1 MTEKQEDWNHAD
13 VRIVNQSLLKEA
25 KFALRNVLI
34 RFLIAPT
41 GVAFWWLFLNSFHIT
56 LEFQT
61 YESMTGW
68 TPFWDAGA
76 SLFAGAGKDEDKQ
89 MKKEVQK
96 VKDTLA
102 T

>member
-1 MTEKQEDWNHAD
+1 
-13 VRIVNQSLLKEA
+13 
-25 KFALRNVLI
+25 
-34 RFLIAPT
+34 
-41 GVAFWWLFLNSFHIT
+41 
-56 LEFQT
+56 
-61 YESMTGW
+61 MTGW

-96 VKDTLA
+96 VEDTLA